1 MFNKKM
7 LLATAILACS
17 MSSVA
22 MASDLE
28 LHGYAKTGITLDSD
42 LSSGGNNFGKG
53 DFFLGTNGSNPA
65 NQFELVGTKRFSSD
79 NGAQG
84 RLDFRLEYGN
94 GTPGETY
101 YYSSSGGEGKE
112 NFFELK
118 EAYVTLEKLDFLPE
132 GSSVWAGRKFYGRDS
147 TANSGEFWKQSSGVG
162 FGYETSKFAM
172 AVVGADSDKSTKD
185 GDRQTALVLDT
196 RIKNIQ
202 VPGGSLEAQV
212 NLYVQKNAKDEVEND
227 KGVVIGYPDAAETG
241 IGMGLTYNIN
251 KWYGIKDGWSKA
263 AITMGTG
270 LGGANACGG
279 LNFGSWTADGKK
291 HKDAKALFATTYG
304 LVNLSDKLQMGTEF
318 SYLQGDKMFGTSEGT
333 ITRTGATI
341 APSYKVS
348 KNLRLTAEASI
359 GMQKLPK
366 SVRDAWTKPA
376 DYKETE
382 IRTALTLAPVIT
394 LNNDFYGRPQIKPFV
409 TFGQTNNNSNK
420 IYDNKKSATLFGVV
434 GEVWF

>member
-1 MFNKKM
+1 MLNKKM

-42 LSSGGNNFGKG
+42 LSSGGSDFSKG
-53 DFFLGTNGSNPA
+53 NYFLGTNGKNPA

-94 GTPGETY
+94 GTDGETY

-132 GSSVWAGRKFYGRDS
+132 GSSVWAGRKFYGRDATFS
-147 TANSGEFWKQSSGVG
+147 SGEFWKQSSGVG
-162 FGYETSKFAM
+162 FGYETNKFAM
-172 AVVGADSDKSTKD
+172 AVVGADSDKSTTD

-212 NLYVQKNAKDEVEND
+212 NLYTQKNAKTSDESGNSNTAD
-227 KGVVIGYPDAAETG
+227 SGVGV
-241 IGMGLTYNIN
+241 GLTYNIN
-251 KWYGIKDGWSKA
+251 KWYGVKDGWSKA
-263 AITMGTG
+263 AVSMGTG

-279 LNFGSWTADGKK
+279 LNFGSWTAGGDK

-333 ITRTGATI
+333 ITRTGASI
-341 APSYKVS
+341 SPSYKVS

-366 SVRDAWTKPA
+366 STIAAWKKPA
-376 DYKETE
+376 DSKETE

-409 TFGQTNNNSNK
+409 TFGKTNDGTANL
-420 IYDNKKSATLFGVV
+420 YNKKQSATLFGVV

>member
-118 EAYVTLEKLDFLPE
+118 EAYITLEKLDFLPE

-147 TANSGEFWKQSSGVG
+147 TSCSGEFWKQSSGVG
-162 FGYETSKFAM
+162 AGYETNKFAM
-172 AVVGADSDKSTKD
+172 AVIGADLDKTSTAP
-185 GDRQTALVLDT
+185 DRKTALVLDT
-196 RIKNIQ
+196 RVKNIK
-202 VPGGSLEAQV
+202 VPGGSVELQV
-212 NLYVQKNAKDEVEND
+212 NLYAQKNAKTVAEGGND
-227 KGVVIGYPDAAETG
+227 DTADSG
-241 IGMGLTYNIN
+241 IGAGITYNIN
-251 KWYGIKDGWSKA
+251 KWYGAKDGWSKA
-263 AITMGTG
+263 AIAYGTG
-270 LGGANACGG
+270 MGAYACGG
-279 LNFGSWTADGKK
+279 LNFGSWVGGADE
-291 HKDAKALFATTYG
+291 DSNSLFLTTYG
-304 LVNLSDKLQMGTEF
+304 MVNLSDKVQMGTEATM
-318 SYLQGDKMFGTSEGT
+318 LTGEKMYGQETL
-333 ITRTGATI
+333 TRAGVTLS
-341 APSYKVS
+341 PSYKVS
-348 KNLRLTAEASI
+348 KNLRLTADISA
-359 GMQKLPK
+359 GMQKLDNP
-366 SVRDAWTKPA
+366 SAWGRS
-376 DYKETE
+376 DETE

-409 TFGQTNNNSNK
+409 TFGKTNDDAVALYNSK
-420 IYDNKKSATLFGVV
+420 QSATFFGIV

>member
-1 MFNKKM
+1 MLNKKM

-42 LSSGGNNFGKG
+42 LSSGGSDFKKG

-94 GTPGETY
+94 GTDGETY

-118 EAYVTLEKLDFLPE
+118 EAYITLEKLDFLPE
-132 GSSVWAGRKFYGRDS
+132 GSSIWAGRKFYGRDATFS
-147 TANSGEFWKQSSGVG
+147 SGEFWKQSSGVG
-162 FGYETSKFAM
+162 FGYETNKFAM
-172 AVVGADSDKSTKD
+172 AVVGADSDKSTTD

-212 NLYVQKNAKDEVEND
+212 NLYTQKNAKTSDEGGNSNTAD
-227 KGVVIGYPDAAETG
+227 SGVGV
-241 IGMGLTYNIN
+241 GLTYNIN
-251 KWYGIKDGWSKA
+251 KWYGVKDGWSKA
-263 AITMGTG
+263 AVSMGTG

-279 LNFGSWTADGKK
+279 LNFGSWTAGGDKN
-291 HKDAKALFATTYG
+291 KDAKALFLTTYG
-304 LVNLSDKLQMGTEF
+304 MANFTDKLQVATEV
-318 SYLQGDKMFGTSEGT
+318 SYLQGDKMFGTTEGT

-341 APSYKVS
+341 TPSYKVS

-359 GMQKLPK
+359 GMQILPK
-366 SVRDAWTKPA
+366 NSTGTVIWGAG
-376 DYKETE
+376 KEKE
-382 IRTALTLAPVIT
+382 VRTALTLAPVIT
-394 LNNDFYGRPQIKPFV
+394 INNDFSGRPQIKPFV
-409 TFGQTNNNSNK
+409 TFGKTNNDYNK
-420 IYDNKKSATLFGVV
+420 LYDKKTSGTFFGVV